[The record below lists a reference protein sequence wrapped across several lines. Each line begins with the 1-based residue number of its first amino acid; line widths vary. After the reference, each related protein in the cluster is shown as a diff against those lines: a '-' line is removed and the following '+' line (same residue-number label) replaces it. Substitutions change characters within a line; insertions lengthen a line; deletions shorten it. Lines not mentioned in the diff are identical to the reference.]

1 MQGKMRKKCVGDIHS
16 CSILLDEGDTKGFW
30 NVQSNS

>member
-16 CSILLDEGDTKGFW
+16 CSILLDEGDTKGF
-30 NVQSNS
+30 